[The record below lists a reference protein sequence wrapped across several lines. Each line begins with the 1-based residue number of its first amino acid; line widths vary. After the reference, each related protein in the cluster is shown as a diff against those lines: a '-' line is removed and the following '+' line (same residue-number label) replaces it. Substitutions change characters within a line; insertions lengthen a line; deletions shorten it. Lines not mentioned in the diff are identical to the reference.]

1 MECTLCLHCS
11 SPCRLKQSC
20 AYPKVDPSVGTSA
33 NEFALLRRLASR
45 AGVPDR
51 QREPARREPMAEPA
65 AGVRVELCCR
75 RGRLSGGAALIP
87 MVESAEDRQAHDL
100 HSTFGSVD
108 FPAIRCV
115 LAEREMGA

>member
-1 MECTLCLHCS
+1 MVARASLVPTQKS
-11 SPCRLKQSC
+11 IR
-20 AYPKVDPSVGTSA
+20 SVGTSG

-75 RGRLSGGAALIP
+75 RGAASGGAALIP
-87 MVESAEDRQAHDL
+87 MVEPAEDRQAHDL
-100 HSTFGSVD
+100 HPTFGSVD

-115 LAEREMGA
+115 LAERQIGAGLVVVDAIGA